1 MIDWA
6 KIRTEYITNS
16 SASYRQLAKKYGV
29 NVTNIAKK
37 AKTEGWVEARKQHET
52 RTHTKTL
59 EKISQQEAARAAR
72 IYRVADSLLDKI
84 EGMISAADVGDLTPR
99 DIRALTAAVI
109 DLAQTHGVRPDADRR
124 EQEARIANLQRA
136 AQREEIDRSVVVT
149 FEGLGGEEVRDLSG

>member
-1 MIDWA
+1 MVDWA

-52 RTHTKTL
+52 KTHTKTL
-59 EKISQQEAARAAR
+59 EKISSQEAARAAR
-72 IYRVADSLLDKI
+72 IHSVADKLLDRI
-84 EGMISAADVGDLTPR
+84 SEMIDGGGMDPK
-99 DIRALTAAVI
+99 DIRALTAALR
-109 DLAQTHGVRPDADRR
+109 DLREIQGVRTTLDTA

-136 AQREEIDRSVVVT
+136 AQRDEVDRSVVVT